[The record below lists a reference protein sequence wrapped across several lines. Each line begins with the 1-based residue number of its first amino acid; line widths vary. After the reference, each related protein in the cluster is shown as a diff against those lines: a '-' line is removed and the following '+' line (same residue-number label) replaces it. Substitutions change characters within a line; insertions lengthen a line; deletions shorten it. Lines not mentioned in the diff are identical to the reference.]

1 MGRLSFSISMRR
13 ANGFGSKR
21 RKRRFTLEAQRAKG
35 GWIGF
40 SSTTMAR
47 IYSLG
52 DATVDLLG
60 VMRLESVMETDRRSK
75 DQGDSLRRVREC
87 DG

>member
-1 MGRLSFSISMRR
+1 
-13 ANGFGSKR
+13 
-21 RKRRFTLEAQRAKG
+21 
-35 GWIGF
+35 
-40 SSTTMAR
+40 MAR